1 MHLVVPPSVSPRLD
15 RTAITLRVAA
25 EVIVI
30 IATIVVSMVW
40 TAIAIAP
47 IVFSRI
53 AIVVAAGLGTEAI
66 DYAAASSTQART
78 FAALTFMRASP
89 GSGARTGRG
98 VAIASA
104 SVGIVRTETSQVC
117 GGVIHL
123 ERVAICLAPNA
134 PAAAPASVVSLLL
147 PNDLPA
153 NPPANAPPTDAA
165 RLFSRRSMLSNLSRT
180 LVMRESSRRW
190 SLLERD

>member
-1 MHLVVPPSVSPRLD
+1 MAPRFH
-15 RTAITLRVAA
+15 RAAITLRIAA
-25 EVIVI
+25 EVVVI
-30 IATIVVSMVW
+30 IATIVVSVIW

-47 IVFSRI
+47 IVLSRI
-53 AIVVAAGLGTEAI
+53 AIVVTAGLGTEAI

-104 SVGIVRTETSQVC
+104 SVEEIRMEPIEGVRDT
-117 GGVIHL
+117 HL

-147 PNDLPA
+147 PKDLPA
-153 NPPANAPPTDAA
+153 NPPANAPPTGAA
-165 RLFSRRSMLSNLSRT
+165 KLFSRRSMPSNLSRI
-180 LVMRESSRRW
+180 LVMRESSRRE
-190 SLLERD
+190 SLLERDWWE

>member
-15 RTAITLRVAA
+15 RTAITLRVAT

-40 TAIAIAP
+40 TAMAIAIAP
-47 IVFSRI
+47 IVLSRI

-66 DYAAASSTQART
+66 DYAAASSTQTRT

-104 SVGIVRTETSQVC
+104 S
-117 GGVIHL
+117 
-123 ERVAICLAPNA
+123 
-134 PAAAPASVVSLLL
+134 
-147 PNDLPA
+147 
-153 NPPANAPPTDAA
+153 
-165 RLFSRRSMLSNLSRT
+165 
-180 LVMRESSRRW
+180 
-190 SLLERD
+190 

>member
-47 IVFSRI
+47 IVLSRI

-78 FAALTFMRASP
+78 FAAFAFMRASP

-98 VAIASA
+98 VTIASA
-104 SVGIVRTETSQVC
+104 S
-117 GGVIHL
+117 
-123 ERVAICLAPNA
+123 
-134 PAAAPASVVSLLL
+134 
-147 PNDLPA
+147 
-153 NPPANAPPTDAA
+153 
-165 RLFSRRSMLSNLSRT
+165 
-180 LVMRESSRRW
+180 
-190 SLLERD
+190 